1 MEFIKK
7 NKAFCLFALLALLII
22 LGAVFAP
29 VLTGGVSPTDAVLRD
44 ALQAPSAKHIC
55 GTDKLGRDVFA
66 RVIYGAR
73 TSLTATF
80 AVVAII
86 FALGSVLGVLAGYFG
101 GWVDTIIMRVADMMV
116 SFPGMVFA
124 IAIAGILG
132 ASVKNAVIAVA
143 LVSWT
148 KYARL
153 ARSLVLKIRNRD
165 FVSAAIVT
173 GSKTPYI
180 LRKYMLPNVIPTLVI
195 TAATDIGGMMLELAG
210 LSFLGFGAKAPTPEW
225 GLMLNEGR
233 QFISNAPWMMFY
245 PGLAIFV
252 VVVVFNLL
260 GDALR
265 DVLDPRDE

>member
-210 LSFLGFGAKAPTPEW
+210 LSFLSFGAKAPTPEW